1 MAHRTSARGTL
12 LLTLTALFCL
22 GVLSASAAAAP
33 SGKVPRL
40 VFPVLGEATWTDD
53 FGDARGQG
61 AHEGNDLMAPRRALA
76 LAAEAG
82 RVKFWTTSARAGCML
97 YLEGASGTEYLYV
110 HLNNDLTDG
119 NDNQG
124 RCIAGV
130 AYAPG
135 LKSGAKVAAGEV
147 IAYVGDSG
155 DANGIASHLHFELHP
170 NGGRAVSPFRRLNAA
185 RHLLFPRP
193 PSSLPDISIRV
204 GGTVVLT
211 RENPERIRIRVS
223 RVRLSNGWMI
233 APARN
238 VTLALP
244 PAAVV
249 RRGTASGP
257 STAAT
262 LADVT
267 AGQRVTAWTNVFTH
281 NLTTAKADPPLLT
294 VRDLLLWNP

>member
-1 MAHRTSARGTL
+1 MSRHRTTAAVILVLLATWASSA
-12 LLTLTALFCL
+12 TA
-22 GVLSASAAAAP
+22 GAA
-33 SGKVPRL
+33 VPNF
-40 VFPVLGEATWTDD
+40 VFPVVAKTTYTDD
-53 FGDARGQG
+53 FGAPRWQG
-61 AHEGNDLMAPRRALA
+61 RHEGNDLMAAKRSPVVAV
-76 LAAEAG
+76 EAG
-82 RVKFWTTSARAGCML
+82 RIVKWTTSRSAGCML
-97 YLEGASGTEYLYV
+97 YLYGRSGTTYMYV
-110 HLNNDLTDG
+110 HLNNDRTMR
-119 NDNQG
+119 NDNRG
-124 RCIAGV
+124 GCRNGV

-135 LKSGAKVAAGEV
+135 LAKSQNVQAGQL
-147 IAYVGDSG
+147 IGYVGDSG

-193 PSSLPDISIRV
+193 PSSLRDISIRV

-223 RVRLSNGWMI
+223 RLRLSNGWMI

-244 PAAVV
+244 PTAVV

-262 LADVT
+262 LADVR

-281 NLTTAKADPPLLT
+281 NLTTAKGDPPLLT

>member
-1 MAHRTSARGTL
+1 MSRHRTTAAVLLVLLATWAWSA
-12 LLTLTALFCL
+12 TA
-22 GVLSASAAAAP
+22 GAA
-33 SGKVPRL
+33 VPNF
-40 VFPVLGEATWTDD
+40 VFPVVAKTTYTND
-53 FGDARGQG
+53 FGAPRWQG
-61 AHEGNDLMAPRRALA
+61 RHQGNDLMAAKRSPVVAV
-76 LAAEAG
+76 EAG
-82 RVKFWTTSARAGCML
+82 RVVKWTTSRSAGCML
-97 YLEGASGTEYLYV
+97 YLYGRSGTTYMYV
-110 HLNNDLTDG
+110 HLNNDRTKR
-119 NDNQG
+119 NDNRG
-124 RCIAGV
+124 GCRNGV

-135 LKSGAKVAAGEV
+135 LAKSQNVQAGQL
-147 IAYVGDSG
+147 IGYVGDSG
-155 DANGIASHLHFELHP
+155 DANGIAPHLHFELHP

-193 PSSLPDISIRV
+193 PASLRDISLRV

-211 RENPERIRIRVS
+211 RLNPERIRIRVT

-244 PAAVV
+244 STAVV

-262 LADVT
+262 LADVA
-267 AGQRVTAWTNVFTH
+267 AGQQVTAWTNVFTH

>member
-1 MAHRTSARGTL
+1 MSRHRTTAAVLLVLLATWAWSA
-12 LLTLTALFCL
+12 TA
-22 GVLSASAAAAP
+22 GAA
-33 SGKVPRL
+33 VPNF
-40 VFPVLGEATWTDD
+40 VFPVVAKTTYTND
-53 FGDARGQG
+53 FGAPRWQG
-61 AHEGNDLMAPRRALA
+61 RHEGNDLMAAKRSPVVAV
-76 LAAEAG
+76 EAG
-82 RVKFWTTSARAGCML
+82 RVVKWTTSRSAGCML
-97 YLEGASGTEYLYV
+97 YLYGRSGTIYMYV
-110 HLNNDLTDG
+110 HLNNDRTKR
-119 NDNQG
+119 NDNRG
-124 RCIAGV
+124 GCRNGI

-135 LKSGAKVAAGEV
+135 LAKSQNVQAGQL
-147 IAYVGDSG
+147 IGYVGDSG

-193 PSSLPDISIRV
+193 PSSLRDISIRV

>member
-1 MAHRTSARGTL
+1 MSRHRTTAAVLLVLLATWAWSA
-12 LLTLTALFCL
+12 TA
-22 GVLSASAAAAP
+22 GAA
-33 SGKVPRL
+33 VPNF
-40 VFPVLGEATWTDD
+40 VFPVVAKTTYTND
-53 FGDARGQG
+53 FGAPRWQG
-61 AHEGNDLMAPRRALA
+61 RHQGNDLMAAKRSPVVAV
-76 LAAEAG
+76 ETG
-82 RVKFWTTSARAGCML
+82 RVVKWTTSRSAGCML
-97 YLEGASGTEYLYV
+97 YLYGRSGTMYMYV
-110 HLNNDLTDG
+110 HLNNDRTRR
-119 NDNQG
+119 NDNRG
-124 RCIAGV
+124 GCRNGV

-135 LKSGAKVAAGEV
+135 LAKSQNVQAGQL
-147 IAYVGDSG
+147 IGYVGDSG

-193 PSSLPDISIRV
+193 PSSLRDISLRV

-211 RENPERIRIRVS
+211 RLNPERIRIRVT

-244 PAAVV
+244 STAVV

-262 LADVT
+262 LADVA
-267 AGQRVTAWTNVFTH
+267 AGQQVTAWTNVFTH

>member
-1 MAHRTSARGTL
+1 MSRHRTTAAVLLILLATWAWSA
-12 LLTLTALFCL
+12 TA
-22 GVLSASAAAAP
+22 GAA
-33 SGKVPRL
+33 VPNF
-40 VFPVLGEATWTDD
+40 VFPVVAKTTYTND
-53 FGDARGQG
+53 FGAPRWQSR
-61 AHEGNDLMAPRRALA
+61 HQGNDLMAAKRSPVVAV
-76 LAAEAG
+76 EAG
-82 RVKFWTTSARAGCML
+82 RVVKWTTSRSAGCML
-97 YLEGASGTEYLYV
+97 YLYGRSGTTYMYV
-110 HLNNDLTDG
+110 HLNNDRTRR
-119 NDNQG
+119 NDNRG
-124 RCIAGV
+124 GCRNGV

-135 LKSGAKVAAGEV
+135 LAKSQNVQAGQL
-147 IAYVGDSG
+147 IGYVGDSG
-155 DANGIASHLHFELHP
+155 DANGIAPHLHFELHP

-193 PSSLPDISIRV
+193 PSSLRDISLRV

-211 RENPERIRIRVS
+211 RLNPERIRIRVT

-244 PAAVV
+244 TTAVV

-262 LADVT
+262 LADVA
-267 AGQRVTAWTNVFTH
+267 AGQQVTAWTNVFTH

>member
-1 MAHRTSARGTL
+1 MSRHRTTAAVLLVLLATWAWSA
-12 LLTLTALFCL
+12 TA
-22 GVLSASAAAAP
+22 GAA
-33 SGKVPRL
+33 VPNF
-40 VFPVLGEATWTDD
+40 VFPVVAKTTYTND
-53 FGDARGQG
+53 FGAPRWQG
-61 AHEGNDLMAPRRALA
+61 RHEGNDLMAAKRSPVVAV
-76 LAAEAG
+76 EAG
-82 RVKFWTTSARAGCML
+82 RVVKWTTSRSAGCML
-97 YLEGASGTEYLYV
+97 YLYGRSGTMYMYV
-110 HLNNDLTDG
+110 HLNNDRTKR
-119 NDNQG
+119 NDNRG
-124 RCIAGV
+124 GCRNGI

-135 LKSGAKVAAGEV
+135 LAKSQNVQAGQL
-147 IAYVGDSG
+147 IGYVGDSG

-193 PSSLPDISIRV
+193 PSSLRDISIRV

-211 RENPERIRIRVS
+211 RENPARIRIRVS

>member
-1 MAHRTSARGTL
+1 MSRHRTTAAVLLVLLATWAWSA
-12 LLTLTALFCL
+12 TA
-22 GVLSASAAAAP
+22 GAA
-33 SGKVPRL
+33 VPNF
-40 VFPVLGEATWTDD
+40 VFPVVAKTTYTND
-53 FGDARGQG
+53 FGAPRWQG
-61 AHEGNDLMAPRRALA
+61 RHQGNDLMAAKPSPVVAV
-76 LAAEAG
+76 EAG
-82 RVKFWTTSARAGCML
+82 RVVKWTTSRSAGCML
-97 YLEGASGTEYLYV
+97 YLYGRSGTTYMYV
-110 HLNNDLTDG
+110 HLNNDRTKR
-119 NDNQG
+119 NDNRG
-124 RCIAGV
+124 GCRNGV

-135 LKSGAKVAAGEV
+135 LAKSQNVQAGQL
-147 IAYVGDSG
+147 IGYVGDSG

-244 PAAVV
+244 TTAVV

-262 LADVT
+262 LADVA

>member
-1 MAHRTSARGTL
+1 VG
-12 LLTLTALFCL
+12 
-22 GVLSASAAAAP
+22 GDASAA
-33 SGKVPRL
+33 SVKVPQLIFPL
-40 VFPVLGEATWTDD
+40 VGATAYSDD

-61 AHEGNDLMAPRRALA
+61 AHEGIDILGPKRAPVVAVER
-76 LAAEAG
+76 G
-82 RVKFWTTSARAGCML
+82 KVKFHTTSARAGCML
-97 YLEGASGTEYLYV
+97 YLYGRSGTMYMYV
-110 HLNNDLTDG
+110 HLNNDRTRR
-119 NDNQG
+119 NDNRG
-124 RCIAGV
+124 GCRNGV

-135 LKSGAKVAAGEV
+135 LAKSQNVQAGQL
-147 IAYVGDSG
+147 IGYVGDSG

-193 PSSLPDISIRV
+193 PSSLRDISLRV

-211 RENPERIRIRVS
+211 RLNPERIRIRVT

-244 PAAVV
+244 STAVV

-262 LADVT
+262 LADVA
-267 AGQRVTAWTNVFTH
+267 AGQQVTAWTNVFTH

>member
-1 MAHRTSARGTL
+1 MSRHRTTAAVLLVLLATWAWSA
-12 LLTLTALFCL
+12 TA
-22 GVLSASAAAAP
+22 GAA
-33 SGKVPRL
+33 VPNF
-40 VFPVLGEATWTDD
+40 VFPVVAKATYTND
-53 FGDARGQG
+53 FGAPRWQG
-61 AHEGNDLMAPRRALA
+61 RHEGNDLMAAKRSPVVAV
-76 LAAEAG
+76 EPG
-82 RVKFWTTSARAGCML
+82 RVVKWTTSRAAGCML
-97 YLEGASGTEYLYV
+97 YLYGRSGTTYMYV
-110 HLNNDLTDG
+110 HLNNDRTMR
-119 NDNQG
+119 NDNRG
-124 RCIAGV
+124 GCRNGV

-135 LKSGAKVAAGEV
+135 LARSQNVQAGQL
-147 IAYVGDSG
+147 IGYVGDSG

-193 PSSLPDISIRV
+193 PSSLRDISIRV

-244 PAAVV
+244 PAAIV

-267 AGQRVTAWTNVFTH
+267 TGQRVTAWTNVFTH